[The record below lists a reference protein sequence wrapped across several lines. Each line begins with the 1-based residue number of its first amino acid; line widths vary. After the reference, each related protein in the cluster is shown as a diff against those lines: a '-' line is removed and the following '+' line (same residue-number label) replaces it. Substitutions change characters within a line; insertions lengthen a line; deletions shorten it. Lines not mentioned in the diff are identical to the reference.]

1 MPLSSRKTSFLII
14 LGCVIIV
21 CLPLLGG
28 LKREIARWH
37 LAAAA
42 NAIEF
47 GNGDYQ
53 ESLQKAAESGI
64 DLKTMH
70 DFWMVQI
77 DKKAADNPFDLQVV
91 LDEATKRG
99 FDESALSRRA
109 LQQWFEAQR
118 AAKRS
123 QIAGEESLPRML
135 SNIGELLQLRL
146 QESSMTP
153 EQKDDVENRNLLAYN
168 RALAGVEL
176 DKALKDINFAL
187 DHYPNMYHFLDTR
200 AWIYYR
206 LNQFDKA
213 LEDANASLESLERY
227 KVEEPGFWESVERAV
242 FNWVASTSST
252 SGSATQDG
260 SGANSTTG
268 GSVAEGSTEATD
280 TVNKESTP
288 VSAVEQGILNVE
300 AVLRSHRAMILEAL
314 GKTDDAQVDWDWLSE
329 RDFPTDGSLR

>member
-1 MPLSSRKTSFLII
+1 MPRTSRKTSFLII

-28 LKREIARWH
+28 LKSEIAHWH

-53 ESLQKAAESGI
+53 ESLQKAAETGI

-77 DKKAADNPFDLQVV
+77 DKKAAENPFDLQVV
-91 LDEATKRG
+91 LDEATRRG

-118 AAKRS
+118 AAQRS
-123 QIAGEESLPRML
+123 QAAGEESLPRML
-135 SNIGELLQLRL
+135 SNIGELLKLRL
-146 QESSMTP
+146 QDSSMTP
-153 EQKDDVENRNLLAYN
+153 EQRNDPESRNQLAYN

-176 DKALKDINFAL
+176 DKALEDINFAL
-187 DHYPNMYHFLDTR
+187 DHFPNMYHFLDTR
-200 AWIYYR
+200 AWVYYR

-227 KVEEPGFWESVERAV
+227 KVKQPGFWESVERAV
-242 FNWVASTSST
+242 FNWAASTNSNAD
-252 SGSATQDG
+252 SGTQDG
-260 SGANSTTG
+260 SGANNAAEG
-268 GSVAEGSTEATD
+268 KAAEGSTET
-280 TVNKESTP
+280 KESVAEKNAP
-288 VSAVEQGILNVE
+288 VSAVERGILNIE

-314 GKTDDAQVDWDWLSE
+314 GNTDEAQVDWDWLSK
-329 RDFPTDGSLR
+329 RDFPTDGSLQ

>member
-1 MPLSSRKTSFLII
+1 MII

-28 LKREIARWH
+28 LKREIAHWH

-47 GNGDYQ
+47 GNGGYQ
-53 ESLQKAAESGI
+53 ESLQKAAETGI

-77 DKKAADNPFDLQVV
+77 DKKAAENPFDLQVV
-91 LDEATKRG
+91 VDEATKRG
-99 FDESALSRRA
+99 FDESALARRA
-109 LQQWFEAQR
+109 LQQWFEAQK

-123 QIAGEESLPRML
+123 QAAGEESLPRML

-153 EQKDDVENRNLLAYN
+153 EQRDDVENRNLLAYN

-200 AWIYYR
+200 AWVYYR

-227 KVEEPGFWESVERAV
+227 KVKQPGFWESVERAV
-242 FNWVASTSST
+242 FNWAASTGSD
-252 SGSATQDG
+252 SGSGWQAS
-260 SGANSTTG
+260 SGEKIAPG
-268 GSVAEGSTEATD
+268 GNTSEGSTETKE
-280 TVNKESTP
+280 TVNEKSAP
-288 VSAVEQGILNVE
+288 VSAVERGILNVE

-314 GKTDDAQVDWDWLSE
+314 GNTDEAQVDWDWLSA
-329 RDFPTDGSLR
+329 RDFPTDGSLQ